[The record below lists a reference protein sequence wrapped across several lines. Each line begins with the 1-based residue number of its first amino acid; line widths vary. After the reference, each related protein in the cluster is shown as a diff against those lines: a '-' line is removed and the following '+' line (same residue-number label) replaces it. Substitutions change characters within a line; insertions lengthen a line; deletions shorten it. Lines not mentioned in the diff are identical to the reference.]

1 MSIMNDDSTNSARP
15 AKPRK
20 PWPSFPLYAQS
31 AEDTYEGAETGC
43 LAGFGP
49 EAMVP
54 LARLLGGL
62 HRLVEPAAVIHELP
76 HFVVAALLAAVVG
89 DLGHVAQAE
98 RIGRLGHA
106 QRTSDMLLILNV
118 LCLDGFIPAGRYMV
132 DTKLRRPAIEVYQAL
147 LEKHRDPQ
155 ARECVQ
161 FRERHRGNPG
171 FVKRAAVLDNAVSD
185 WLRKQQ

>member
-1 MSIMNDDSTNSARP
+1 MLIRRHRYQPREPWKWPEDKPKPKLP
-15 AKPRK
+15 A
-20 PWPSFPLYAQS
+20 
-31 AEDTYEGAETGC
+31 
-43 LAGFGP
+43 
-49 EAMVP
+49 
-54 LARLLGGL
+54 
-62 HRLVEPAAVIHELP
+62 IHLP
-76 HFVVAALLAAVVG
+76 HFRVHYADLEKYLETVYKMRDFSFFRATGFAPGLIPEYAVTG
-89 DLGHVAQAE
+89 ELPPAWESKNKAE
-98 RIGRLGHA
+98 RIRHG

-132 DTKLRRPAIEVYQAL
+132 DTKPRRPAIDVYQAL